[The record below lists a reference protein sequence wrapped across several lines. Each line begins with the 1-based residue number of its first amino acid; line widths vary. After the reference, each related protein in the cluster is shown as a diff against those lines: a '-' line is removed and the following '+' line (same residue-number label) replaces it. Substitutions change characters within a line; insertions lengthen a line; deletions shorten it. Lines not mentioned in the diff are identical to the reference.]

1 MSWPDWIVLVV
12 TLLGIIAYGLY
23 KGHTSRDLDG
33 YFLSN
38 RMVPWYMVLLSIMG
52 TQASAVTF
60 LSAPGQAYTEGMRFI
75 QYYFG
80 LPLAMVVLCITFVPV
95 FHRLKVYT
103 AYEFLEQRFDLRT
116 RTLTSFLF
124 LLQRGLSTGISIS
137 APSIIL
143 SSILGWDIVWTN
155 IFMGGLLII
164 YTVTGGAKA
173 VAYTQQLQ
181 LIIIFSGMCIAG
193 YMVVHR
199 LPPGIGFSEALH
211 IGGKAGKLN
220 IISSGFTEKGFDWND
235 RYNLLSGVI
244 GGFFLALSYFGT
256 DQSQVGR
263 YLTARSMSESRLGLL
278 MNGLVKVP
286 MQFLILLIGVLVFA
300 FYQFNKEPVF
310 FNQTQ
315 IDLLSKSKYK
325 DSLVLLQ
332 KDYEEAQEIKISAM
346 GRLPADE
353 IDAKGPGAETEKER
367 ETLEQVRSAKIRAAA
382 SKATIK
388 RWLNDKQV
396 GGDDN
401 DTNYI
406 FLRFVMDYLPK
417 GLVGLLIAVIFLA
430 AWGSI
435 AATLNSLSSCT
446 IVDFHKRYSKKTLTD
461 EKEYRLSRMYTF
473 LWSDPGHLPGRFLP
487 EENRRHGGVHQRRD
501 RRDCRCR
508 PDDPEQERR
517 HTPEFFMVQCRR
529 SHRCGTAERSD
540 TMDAQAAIPGV
551 KDICSILFFRY
562 FLQAI
567 VYGKP
572 PLPGNSHIFVSP
584 FGSSFQAQ
592 HRIAFFQEPVCHRV
606 GNLIIGF
613 ISGYFRSGL
622 IQQGQRHPFSD
633 HGNMSGPEQG
643 KGRFFQTL

>member
-23 KGHTSRDLDG
+23 KGRTSRDLDG

-38 RMVPWYMVLLSIMG
+38 RTVPWYMVLLSIMG

-60 LSAPGQAYTEGMRFI
+60 LSAPGQAYTDGMRFI

-143 SSILGWDIVWTN
+143 SSILGWDILWTN

-181 LIIIFSGMCIAG
+181 LIIIFGGMCIAG

-199 LPPGIGFSEALH
+199 LPAGIGFSEALH

-220 IISSGFTEKGFDWND
+220 IISSGFNEKGFDWND

-263 YLTARSMSESRLGLL
+263 YLTARSLSESRLGLL
-278 MNGLVKVP
+278 MNGMVKVP

-325 DSLVLLQ
+325 DSLVLLE
-332 KDYEEAQEIKISAM
+332 KGYEEAQQAKISAM
-346 GRLPADE
+346 SRLPADE
-353 IDAKGPGAETEKER
+353 IDAKDPGKETEA
-367 ETLEQVRSAKIRAAA
+367 LEQIRSAKQQTATY
-382 SKATIK
+382 KATVK

-417 GLVGLLIAVIFLA
+417 GLIGLLIAVIFLA

-461 EKEYRLSRMYTF
+461 EKEYRLSRMYTLFWGIFCVAVAQLAYNLGNSLIEAVNVLGSLFYGVILGIFLVAFYRKKTGGMAVFISAVIVEIAVVILTILSRKGIIHLSF
-473 LWSDPGHLPGRFLP
+473 LWFNVVGAIGVVLLSEVIQWMRG
-487 EENRRHGGVHQRRD
+487 ENR
-501 RRDCRCR
+501 
-508 PDDPEQERR
+508 PT
-517 HTPEFFMVQCRR
+517 TPR
-529 SHRCGTAERSD
+529 
-540 TMDAQAAIPGV
+540 
-551 KDICSILFFRY
+551 
-562 FLQAI
+562 
-567 VYGKP
+567 
-572 PLPGNSHIFVSP
+572 
-584 FGSSFQAQ
+584 
-592 HRIAFFQEPVCHRV
+592 
-606 GNLIIGF
+606 
-613 ISGYFRSGL
+613 
-622 IQQGQRHPFSD
+622 
-633 HGNMSGPEQG
+633 
-643 KGRFFQTL
+643 